1 MAKPI
6 SALDLFRAGNDT
18 MQIAARLSVSEEEAL
33 EQVPASAALLFVF
46 RLLTR
51 SIPTPSPPAGRKGRS
66 HTRGGIS
73 SFRDRL
79 SLYGMNI
86 ARSEKDGIH
95 DVKGSDSR
103 SPEHTGE
110 NCNEY
115 RSC

>member
-73 SFRDRL
+73 SFLCAAPLRWVQPIGGGEHGKSRNSTSGVSKSRGEANVSGRRL
-79 SLYGMNI
+79 
-86 ARSEKDGIH
+86 
-95 DVKGSDSR
+95 
-103 SPEHTGE
+103 
-110 NCNEY
+110 
-115 RSC
+115 